1 VALDE
6 RLLFAPGDIPVGK
19 VRPAAVA
26 LSLQEIK
33 TAEST
38 DVETSIA
45 AHSRV
50 LIVRGDGIRKMLSE
64 RAVRHPRLPPFDR
77 LGR

>member
-6 RLLFAPGDIPVGK
+6 RPLFAPGDIPVGK

-50 LIVRGDGIRKMLSE
+50 LIVRGG
-64 RAVRHPRLPPFDR
+64 
-77 LGR
+77 